1 MASLADSFLADL
13 DELSDNEAYP
23 EEENAEAAGMEEDG
37 EDVMPDLEFLNYDDL
52 DSVSKL
58 QKTRRKLT
66 PRQKKKVKET
76 GLDSLLCVPRM
87 PIQRMLLELIA
98 EKYNVDEL
106 SFTLGDHVVPIST
119 WDVYCILG
127 LVDRGHEVVQ
137 NRGRPDMGFFN
148 MFRGKGDTSI
158 TLKHLEAE
166 IASGVA
172 DDHFARVFVLYAI
185 GTILAPSSKESVS
198 SGYLE
203 IDDRSKGLPGN
214 LALLQV
220 WYFEHFQADG
230 DCFDYAKHEHPL
242 IKNWS
247 TAKVKKRALLD
258 GIKKFGAEKIYKE
271 DTEGVNVEFS
281 KYMEC
286 SDQDEKEEIN
296 LEGLHKAE
304 QSDECHRKKV
314 KTRRDRQPSKNC
326 RSPYEGIKQ
335 KNVCGTKIDG
345 HHIDNITKGLHLSAV
360 ELAAIKYVGQELVQ
374 NKDKVLVQMGTPSD
388 MSEMNGTIMRC
399 LIRPVR
405 ENGMDKWL
413 DSEII
418 GSYAHMCNSV
428 WGSEPKQKKHAIS
441 DYRSQWLRGIGSGWI
456 HPREKVTDYMYTFC
470 QKFVGSDLVFIP
482 MNTHN
487 NHWWLCVLCP
497 EKRQVQILDPMRRSI
512 NYKETIRPL
521 RSGINFILKA
531 VENSTFKLES
541 TWSDHDVLD
550 WDVIFIENIP
560 RQKDI
565 CSCGLFTIKFMQYW
579 NGTRLTCNFSQAD
592 MEAFRKKMPADLI
605 FSALNEVSSTKKAIL
620 DMVNA

>member
-1 MASLADSFLADL
+1 NNRERLKFKQIVSPILPGLLRRFRVALLCDPGLLLRFFRCVPPSIACLAQ
-13 DELSDNEAYP
+13 
-23 EEENAEAAGMEEDG
+23 
-37 EDVMPDLEFLNYDDL
+37 LNSGDMGCEGI
-52 DSVSKL
+52 SVSVRCREDFPHCCCVL
-58 QKTRRKLT
+58 MPPQVLVIREVVLPPNAVAVVALASQID

-98 EKYNVDEL
+98 EKYNVDEC
-106 SFTLGDHVVPIST
+106 SFTLGDHVVPISI

-127 LVDRGHEVVQ
+127 LVDRGHEVVH

-166 IASGVA
+166 MASGVA

-203 IDDRSKGLPGN
+203 IVRDVSKIKDFNWARFTLEYLLQHLASFKDDQSKGLPGN

-258 GIKKFGAEKIYKE
+258 GIKKFGAEKVLIRLEVKHNECPDSDHLDEEIYKE

-281 KYMEC
+281 KYKEC

-304 QSDECHRKKV
+304 QSDECHRKRIINKLDGSTGPTTCEDKHDEKKDDQKNSGNDKVHSENSTVKNGTNNSKGNTENPCREPVHPEQPNKSGVKRKVDFSSPTLVQKV
-314 KTRRDRQPSKNC
+314 KTRKDRQPSKNC
-326 RSPYEGIKQ
+326 RSPYEGIKR

-360 ELAAIKYVGQELVQ
+360 ELAAIK
-374 NKDKVLVQMGTPSD
+374 
-388 MSEMNGTIMRC
+388 
-399 LIRPVR
+399 
-405 ENGMDKWL
+405 
-413 DSEII
+413 
-418 GSYAHMCNSV
+418 
-428 WGSEPKQKKHAIS
+428 
-441 DYRSQWLRGIGSGWI
+441 
-456 HPREKVTDYMYTFC
+456 
-470 QKFVGSDLVFIP
+470 
-482 MNTHN
+482 
-487 NHWWLCVLCP
+487 
-497 EKRQVQILDPMRRSI
+497 
-512 NYKETIRPL
+512 
-521 RSGINFILKA
+521 
-531 VENSTFKLES
+531 
-541 TWSDHDVLD
+541 
-550 WDVIFIENIP
+550 
-560 RQKDI
+560 
-565 CSCGLFTIKFMQYW
+565 
-579 NGTRLTCNFSQAD
+579 
-592 MEAFRKKMPADLI
+592 
-605 FSALNEVSSTKKAIL
+605 
-620 DMVNA
+620 

>member
-1 MASLADSFLADL
+1 MVCMPAKF
-13 DELSDNEAYP
+13 
-23 EEENAEAAGMEEDG
+23 AAMCS
-37 EDVMPDLEFLNYDDL
+37 N
-52 DSVSKL
+52 
-58 QKTRRKLT
+58 LT
-66 PRQKKKVKET
+66 PRQRKKVKET

-98 EKYNVDEL
+98 ERYNVDDR

-137 NRGRPDMGFFN
+137 NRGRPDMAFFN

-158 TLKHLEAE
+158 TFKHLEAE
-166 IASGVA
+166 IASGIA

-203 IDDRSKGLPGN
+203 IVRDVSKIKDFNWARFTLEYLVQHLASFKDDRSKGLPGN

-247 TAKVKKRALLD
+247 TTKVKKRALID
-258 GIKKFGAEKIYKE
+258 GIKKFGAEKVLIRLEVKHNECPDSDHLDEEIYEE

-281 KYMEC
+281 KYKEC

-304 QSDECHRKKV
+304 QSDECHRKRIINQFDGSTGPTACEDKHDEKKDDQKNSGNGKVQSENSTVKNGTNNSKGNRGNPCREPVHPEQPNKSGVKRKVDFSSPTLVQKV

-326 RSPYEGIKQ
+326 RSPYEGIKR

-360 ELAAIKYVGQELVQ
+360 ELAAIKYVGQELAL

-456 HPREKVTDYMYTFC
+456 HPREKVTDY
-470 QKFVGSDLVFIP
+470 
-482 MNTHN
+482 
-487 NHWWLCVLCP
+487 
-497 EKRQVQILDPMRRSI
+497 
-512 NYKETIRPL
+512 
-521 RSGINFILKA
+521 
-531 VENSTFKLES
+531 
-541 TWSDHDVLD
+541 
-550 WDVIFIENIP
+550 
-560 RQKDI
+560 I

-592 MEAFRKKMPADLI
+592 MEEFRKKMPADLI